1 MMTETSSFDAK
12 IAEALERLRAAI
24 AARAGA
30 AAPSP
35 DDAALMARVAEL
47 EAENARL
54 ADELEKLRA
63 KRDKDV
69 AALDELIAQLK
80 PLIEEV

>member
-1 MMTETSSFDAK
+1 MTDSTPVEAVISDA
-12 IAEALERLRAAI
+12 IERLRSAV
-24 AARAGA
+24 AARE
-30 AAPSP
+30 
-35 DDAALMARVAEL
+35 AALAATPDEAQLSERLVSLEREKSRLENEL
-47 EAENARL
+47 E
-54 ADELEKLRA
+54 ELRQ

>member
-1 MMTETSSFDAK
+1 MTGRIPVDAA
-12 IAEALERLRAAI
+12 ISDALERLRGAV
-24 AARAGA
+24 AAREASLATTPDEAQLADRIAGLEREK
-30 AAPSP
+30 SR
-35 DDAALMARVAEL
+35 LETEL
-47 EAENARL
+47 EQ
-54 ADELEKLRA
+54 LRQ

>member
-1 MMTETSSFDAK
+1 MTEDTPVEAVISDA
-12 IAEALERLRAAI
+12 IERLRRAV
-24 AARAGA
+24 AAREASLA
-30 AAPSP
+30 ATP
-35 DDAALMARVAEL
+35 DEAQLSERLSSLERERSRLESEL
-47 EAENARL
+47 EQ
-54 ADELEKLRA
+54 LRA

>member
-1 MMTETSSFDAK
+1 MTENSQV
-12 IAEALERLRAAI
+12 EADVTGAIERLRNALAARE
-24 AARAGA
+24 AARATT
-30 AAPSP
+30 P
-35 DDAALMARVAEL
+35 DEAQLADRLSML
-47 EAENARL
+47 EREKARL
-54 ADELEKLRA
+54 ENELQELRA

>member
-1 MMTETSSFDAK
+1 MPQSSGADERIAAAIGRLKVALDAASAPDPDVEGLHAR
-12 IAEALERLRAAI
+12 IAQLEQDKAALE
-24 AARAGA
+24 
-30 AAPSP
+30 
-35 DDAALMARVAEL
+35 
-47 EAENARL
+47 
-54 ADELEKLRA
+54 DELERLRA

>member
-1 MMTETSSFDAK
+1 MTENIPVEAVV
-12 IAEALERLRAAI
+12 AEALERLRRAV
-24 AARAGA
+24 AAREASLA
-30 AAPSP
+30 ATP
-35 DDAALMARVAEL
+35 DEAKLAARIADLEREKSRLEEEL
-47 EAENARL
+47 EQ
-54 ADELEKLRA
+54 LRQ

>member
-1 MMTETSSFDAK
+1 MTQIRQIEAELSQALDA
-12 IAEALERLRAAI
+12 LRAAL
-24 AARAGA
+24 ADRGTAVAPPAEDAGLRERLHA
-30 AAPSP
+30 LEQRN
-35 DDAALMARVAEL
+35 AALTEEL
-47 EAENARL
+47 EQ
-54 ADELEKLRA
+54 LRE

>member
-1 MMTETSSFDAK
+1 MAQSGGIEERIAAALGRLRAALDARAAAAAPDPDLEVLHARIRELEQDK
-12 IAEALERLRAAI
+12 AALQDELERLR
-24 AARAGA
+24 
-30 AAPSP
+30 
-35 DDAALMARVAEL
+35 V
-47 EAENARL
+47 
-54 ADELEKLRA
+54 

>member
-1 MMTETSSFDAK
+1 MTETNQLDALMS
-12 IAEALERLRAAI
+12 EALDRLRAAVESRERAS
-24 AARAGA
+24 AAT
-30 AAPSP
+30 P
-35 DDAALMARVAEL
+35 DEAALSQRVGEL
-47 EAENARL
+47 ERENTRL
-54 ADELEKLRA
+54 VEELENLRQ

>member
-1 MMTETSSFDAK
+1 MTENTPVEAV
-12 IAEALERLRAAI
+12 IADALERLRGAI
-24 AARAGA
+24 AAREASLA
-30 AAPSP
+30 ATP
-35 DDAALMARVAEL
+35 DEAQLAERIAVL
-47 EAENARL
+47 EREKSRL
-54 ADELEKLRA
+54 EDELEQLRQ

>member
-1 MMTETSSFDAK
+1 MTETNQLDALMS
-12 IAEALERLRAAI
+12 EALDRLRAAI
-24 AARAGA
+24 AAREA
-30 AAPSP
+30 ASAATP
-35 DDAALMARVAEL
+35 DEAALTQRIGEL
-47 EAENARL
+47 ERENARL
-54 ADELEKLRA
+54 VEELENLRQ

>member
-1 MMTETSSFDAK
+1 MSQITEVENRMTGALQALRKALSNRDSAAK
-12 IAEALERLRAAI
+12 AQPDGGALN
-24 AARAGA
+24 ARI
-30 AAPSP
+30 
-35 DDAALMARVAEL
+35 AEL
-47 EAENARL
+47 EAEKTAMRDEMERL
-54 ADELEKLRA
+54 RT

>member
-1 MMTETSSFDAK
+1 MTENIPVEAVV
-12 IAEALERLRAAI
+12 AEALERLRRAV
-24 AARAGA
+24 AAREASLA
-30 AAPSP
+30 ATP
-35 DDAALMARVAEL
+35 DEAKLAARIADL
-47 EAENARL
+47 EREKSRL
-54 ADELEKLRA
+54 EDELEQLRQ

>member
-1 MMTETSSFDAK
+1 MTETNDLDAR
-12 IAEALERLRAAI
+12 IAAAI
-24 AARAGA
+24 GRIRVALDAR
-30 AAPSP
+30 
-35 DDAALMARVAEL
+35 DAALAPDPDTAAFSGRIAAL
-47 EAENARL
+47 EAENAEL
-54 ADELEKLRA
+54 AEELERLRA

>member
-1 MMTETSSFDAK
+1 MTLTNAIDDRVSA
-12 IAEALERLRAAI
+12 ALGRLKAAI
-24 AARAGA
+24 AAREA
-30 AAPSP
+30 AFRP
-35 DDAALMARVAEL
+35 DPELAALQSRIQAL
-47 EAENARL
+47 EAENAEL
-54 ADELEKLRA
+54 HDELERLRQ

>member
-1 MMTETSSFDAK
+1 MTEDRGWETR
-12 IAEALERLRAAI
+12 IALALERLRAAI
-24 AARAGA
+24 AAREASL
-30 AAPSP
+30 APAPAEAPLVERLRTLEREKSR
-35 DDAALMARVAEL
+35 LESEL
-47 EAENARL
+47 EQ
-54 ADELEKLRA
+54 LRQ

>member
-1 MMTETSSFDAK
+1 MTLDSAIDDRVSA
-12 IAEALERLRAAI
+12 ALGRLKAAI
-24 AARAGA
+24 EAREAAFQPDPDLDEMQDRIRA
-30 AAPSP
+30 
-35 DDAALMARVAEL
+35 L
-47 EAENARL
+47 EAENAEL
-54 ADELEKLRA
+54 HDELERLRQ